1 MEGRGFD
8 DLARMLGTA
17 GARRALL
24 IGLGGLAAA
33 RLAGLGRETGAGV
46 GPGSLAD
53 APPAA
58 AKKKKKK
65 KCKPACV
72 NGYTCVKVKR
82 RKRECQ
88 CLAPG
93 TACGEFCCPAGQTCS
108 GGACVG
114 PSTPT
119 PTATA
124 TATATGTAAPPTLT
138 PLPTETPVA
147 PTATSVAPTP
157 SIPSGP

>member
-8 DLARMLGTA
+8 DLARTLGRH
-17 GARRALL
+17 GGRRALL
-24 IGLGGLAAA
+24 VGLGTLAAA
-33 RLAGLGRETGAGV
+33 RLAGF
-46 GPGSLAD
+46 GPGVATRSGGD
-53 APPAA
+53 VPPVA

-72 NGYTCVKVKR
+72 NGYTCVKVSR

-93 TACGEFCCPAGQTCS
+93 TMCGEYCCPEGQSCS
-108 GGACVG
+108 GGACVL
-114 PSTPT
+114 PSSPT

-124 TATATGTAAPPTLT
+124 TATATPVAPATATATATAISTAT
-138 PLPTETPVA
+138 PLPTATPVP
-147 PTATSVAPTP
+147 PTFVPTP
-157 SIPSGP
+157 PAP